1 MGDIKLLAN
10 EFLARYSR
18 QNNKKITGFDDAA
31 WDWILSYSWPGNVRE
46 LKNAV
51 ERAVI
56 MARGTTISA
65 ADIVPRHLRTTGEMP
80 AVVNVPVG
88 SSLADAKRQLVLR
101 TFASTGGDVERAA
114 KLLGMPTAE
123 LRVELGRLLSTNG
136 SDGASHAEKRPTAGA
151 VAAPKAKKVD
161 PKAKKRR

>member
-1 MGDIKLLAN
+1 
-10 EFLARYSR
+10 
-18 QNNKKITGFDDAA
+18 
-31 WDWILSYSWPGNVRE
+31 
-46 LKNAV
+46 
-51 ERAVI
+51 
-56 MARGTTISA
+56 
-65 ADIVPRHLRTTGEMP
+65 
-80 AVVNVPVG
+80 
-88 SSLADAKRQLVLR
+88 VLR